1 MRELASG
8 IKNMVTVEDKLEGM
22 QAADEHRSPLREQLE
37 ETEAQFQII
46 ARQWLD
52 KERQLQEL
60 AQLIKSRDQQ
70 QRQLAESL
78 TAYRHQ
84 VQELKEHAATRED
97 LIAAKDLQLQTQK
110 FLIEDQDRQLQE
122 ASRQSEEAKFQL
134 EEVKSHLNA
143 TSRQLEETRCQL
155 EAKAQQLGMVER
167 YAQELVHSR
176 AFRIGSALTWPVRK
190 LRHREWRRH
199 SSRQLAEPEIRL
211 TGAATDEAE
220 TACAISS
227 PPLISEHA
235 GQAIVREVKPVRNSG
250 ALAIGVVTYN
260 NPPVHLAQL
269 LRSIELSASRLD
281 EPDIS
286 VRLYSIDNGAEALW
300 PESEIC
306 LTSIASHG
314 NIGFGRAMNLLM
326 ASAFAE
332 PETEWFLCV
341 NPDGIIHHRA
351 LAELLA
357 SSRAQPDSLFEA
369 RQFPEEHAKSY
380 DPVTLETSWAS
391 GACLLIRREIYETVG
406 GFDPNFFMYLEDVDL
421 SWRVRAAGY
430 SVKISPR
437 ALFGHAVL
445 EREYVPNTDAT
456 FLLSGRYLARK
467 WKNSQFLRWA
477 ERELVSRGYFRVKAD
492 LPPLPEPDGVSDNE
506 ILSAQPDFNN
516 YFNFSSP
523 RW

>member
-1 MRELASG
+1 MG
-8 IKNMVTVEDKLEGM
+8 TVKDKLKDI
-22 QAADEHRSPLREQLE
+22 QAAGEQHSPLREQLD

-70 QRQLAESL
+70 QRELAESL
-78 TAYRHQ
+78 AASRQQ
-84 VQELKEHAATRED
+84 VQELKQQATTREE
-97 LIAAKDLQLQTQK
+97 LIAAKDRQLQTQG
-110 FLIEDQDRQLQE
+110 FRLEEQDRQLRESSYQIE
-122 ASRQSEEAKFQL
+122 GM
-134 EEVKSHLNA
+134 
-143 TSRQLEETRCQL
+143 
-155 EAKAQQLGMVER
+155 AQHISAVEK
-167 YAQELVHSR
+167 YAQELVNSR
-176 AFRIGSALTWPVRK
+176 AFRVGSVLTWPVRK
-190 LRHREWRRH
+190 LRHREWRHNR
-199 SSRQLAEPEIRL
+199 SRQFAEPEISIASIACEE
-211 TGAATDEAE
+211 TVEAE
-220 TACAISS
+220 TVSAVSS
-227 PPLISEHA
+227 PQPTQRQVARAL
-235 GQAIVREVKPVRNSG
+235 VREMKQVRNSG
-250 ALAIGVVTYN
+250 TMAIGVVTYN
-260 NPPVHLAQL
+260 NPPAHLAQL

-281 EPDIS
+281 EPDIN
-286 VRLYSIDNGAEALW
+286 VRLYSIDNGAEAHW
-300 PESEIC
+300 PESDIH
-306 LTSIASHG
+306 LSRLASHG

-326 ASAFAE
+326 SAAFAD

-351 LAELLA
+351 FGELL
-357 SSRAQPDSLFEA
+357 SSSKAQPDSLLEA

-421 SWRVRAAGY
+421 SWRVRAAGF
-430 SVKISPR
+430 SVKVSPN

-445 EREYVPNTDAT
+445 EREIAPSTDAT

-477 ERELVSRGYFRVKAD
+477 ERELISRGHFRVKAD
-492 LPPLPEPDGVSDNE
+492 LPPLPEPDGLSESE
-506 ILSAQPDFNN
+506 IFSAQPDFNN

>member
-1 MRELASG
+1 ME
-8 IKNMVTVEDKLEGM
+8 TVKDKLKDV
-22 QAADEHRSPLREQLE
+22 QAAEAQPSALRDQLD

-70 QRQLAESL
+70 HQALAESL
-78 TAYRHQ
+78 NAYRQ
-84 VQELKEHAATRED
+84 KVEELEQQAATRED
-97 LIAAKDLQLQTQK
+97 LLAAKDWQLQAQESR
-110 FLIEDQDRQLQE
+110 LEDQDRQFQE
-122 ASRQSEEAKFQL
+122 ASRQL
-134 EEVKSHLNA
+134 EESNY
-143 TSRQLEETRCQL
+143 QL
-155 EAKAQQLGMVER
+155 EAKAQRLSAVEK
-167 YAQELVHSR
+167 YARELVDSR
-176 AFRIGSALTWPVRK
+176 AFRIGSTLTWPVRK
-190 LRHREWRRH
+190 LRHSEWLRR
-199 SSRQLAEPEIRL
+199 SSHQFTDSEISLTSAE
-211 TGAATDEAE
+211 TDEAE
-220 TACAISS
+220 TANAISF
-227 PPLISEHA
+227 PQLIVELA
-235 GQAIVREVKPVRNSG
+235 ERAIVREVKPVRNVG
-250 ALAIGVVTYN
+250 TMAIGVVTYN
-260 NPPVHLAQL
+260 NPPAHLAQL
-269 LRSIELSASRLD
+269 LRSIELSARRLN

-300 PESEIC
+300 PESGIP
-306 LTSIASHG
+306 LTRLASHG

-326 ASAFAE
+326 SDAFAE

-351 LAELLA
+351 LGELL
-357 SSRAQPDSLFEA
+357 SSSKAQPDSLLEA

-421 SWRVRAAGY
+421 SWRVRAAGF
-430 SVKISPR
+430 SVKVSPH

-445 EREYVPNTDAT
+445 EREYAPSTDAT

-492 LPPLPEPDGVSDNE
+492 LPPLPDPDDISDSE
-506 ILSAQPDFNN
+506 ILSVQPDFNN

>member
-1 MRELASG
+1 MGVKKME
-8 IKNMVTVEDKLEGM
+8 TVKDQLKDV
-22 QAADEHRSPLREQLE
+22 QAAGAQPSALRDQLD

-60 AQLIKSRDQQ
+60 AQLVKSRDQQ
-70 QRQLAESL
+70 HQALAESL
-78 TAYRHQ
+78 NAYRRK
-84 VQELKEHAATRED
+84 VEELEQQAAARED
-97 LIAAKDLQLQTQK
+97 LIEA
-110 FLIEDQDRQLQE
+110 QDRQFQE
-122 ASRQSEEAKFQL
+122 ASRQL
-134 EEVKSHLNA
+134 EESNY
-143 TSRQLEETRCQL
+143 QL
-155 EAKAQQLGMVER
+155 EATAQRLSAVEK
-167 YAQELVHSR
+167 YARELVGSR
-176 AFRIGSALTWPVRK
+176 AFRIGSTITWPVRK
-190 LRHREWRRH
+190 LRHRDWGGR
-199 SSRQLAEPEIRL
+199 SSRQLAEPEVSSTRVE
-211 TGAATDEAE
+211 TEEVE
-220 TACAISS
+220 TANAISF
-227 PPLISEHA
+227 PQLIVEPA
-235 GQAIVREVKPVRNSG
+235 ERAIVREAKAVRNVG
-250 ALAIGVVTYN
+250 TMAIGVVTYN
-260 NPPVHLAQL
+260 NPPAHLAQL

-286 VRLYSIDNGAEALW
+286 VRLYSIDNGDEALW
-300 PESEIC
+300 PESDLR
-306 LTSIASHG
+306 LTRLASHG

-326 ASAFAE
+326 SEAFAQ

-351 LAELLA
+351 LGELL
-357 SSRAQPDSLFEA
+357 SSSKAQPGSLLEA

-421 SWRVRAAGY
+421 SWRVRAAGF
-430 SVKISPR
+430 SVKVSPH

-445 EREYVPNTDAT
+445 ERENVPNTDAT

-477 ERELVSRGYFRVKAD
+477 ERELVSRGHFRVKAD
-492 LPPLPEPDGVSDNE
+492 LPPLPDPDGISDSE
-506 ILSAQPDFNN
+506 ILSVQPDFNN

>member
-1 MRELASG
+1 ME
-8 IKNMVTVEDKLEGM
+8 TVKDKLKDV
-22 QAADEHRSPLREQLE
+22 QAAEVPHSFLSEQLD

-70 QRQLAESL
+70 HQALAESL
-78 TAYRHQ
+78 NAYRQ
-84 VQELKEHAATRED
+84 RVDELEQQAATWED
-97 LIAAKDLQLQTQK
+97 LIEAKDRRLQAQEIRLV
-110 FLIEDQDRQLQE
+110 EQDRQLRE
-122 ASRQSEEAKFQL
+122 ASRQ
-134 EEVKSHLNA
+134 
-143 TSRQLEETRCQL
+143 L
-155 EAKAQQLGMVER
+155 EATAQQLSAVEK
-167 YAQELVHSR
+167 YARELVDSR
-176 AFRIGSALTWPVRK
+176 AFRIGSTLTWPVRR
-190 LRHREWRRH
+190 LRHSELLRR
-199 SSRQLAEPEIRL
+199 SSRQLAEEEIGL
-211 TGAATDEAE
+211 PSYVETGEAE
-220 TACAISS
+220 TLGEISS
-227 PPLISEHA
+227 PQLIVEPA
-235 GQAIVREVKPVRNSG
+235 ERVMMREVKPVRNVG
-250 ALAIGVVTYN
+250 TMAIGVVTYN
-260 NPPVHLAQL
+260 NPPAHLAQL
-269 LRSIELSASRLD
+269 LRSIELSASRLN

-286 VRLYSIDNGAEALW
+286 VRLYSIDNGAESLW
-300 PESEIC
+300 PESDIP
-306 LTSIASHG
+306 LTRIASHG

-326 ASAFAE
+326 SEAFAE

-351 LAELLA
+351 LGELL
-357 SSRAQPDSLFEA
+357 SSSKAQPDSLLEA

-421 SWRVRAAGY
+421 SWRVRAAGF
-430 SVKISPR
+430 SVKVSPH

-467 WKNSQFLRWA
+467 WKNSQFLRWT
-477 ERELVSRGYFRVKAD
+477 ERELVSRGHFRVRAD
-492 LPPLPEPDGVSDNE
+492 LPPLPDPDRISDSE

>member
-1 MRELASG
+1 VRDFLLIGVKKMG
-8 IKNMVTVEDKLEGM
+8 TVKDKLKYI
-22 QAADEHRSPLREQLE
+22 QAAEVAHSFLGEQLD

-70 QRQLAESL
+70 HQALAESL
-78 TAYRHQ
+78 NAYRQ
-84 VQELKEHAATRED
+84 RVAELEQQAATRED
-97 LIAAKDLQLQTQK
+97 LLAAKDRQLQAQE
-110 FLIEDQDRQLQE
+110 FRLEDQDRQLRE
-122 ASRQSEEAKFQL
+122 A
-134 EEVKSHLNA
+134 
-143 TSRQLEETRCQL
+143 SRQLEESGYQL
-155 EAKAQQLGMVER
+155 EATAQRLSAVEQ
-167 YAQELVHSR
+167 YAQELVGSR
-176 AFRIGSALTWPVRK
+176 AFRIGSTITWPVRK
-190 LRHREWRRH
+190 LRHRELLRR
-199 SSRQLAEPEIRL
+199 SSRQLAEPEISL
-211 TGAATDEAE
+211 TSVETDEAE
-220 TACAISS
+220 TSNSISF
-227 PPLISEHA
+227 PQLIVEPA
-235 GQAIVREVKPVRNSG
+235 ERAIVREVKPVRNYG
-250 ALAIGVVTYN
+250 TLAIGVVTYN
-260 NPPVHLAQL
+260 NPPAHLAQL
-269 LRSIELSASRLD
+269 LHSIELSASRLN
-281 EPDIS
+281 EPDIG
-286 VRLYSIDNGAEALW
+286 VRLYSIDNGAEAVW
-300 PESEIC
+300 PESDIC
-306 LTSIASHG
+306 QTRIASHG

-326 ASAFAE
+326 SEAFAE

-351 LAELLA
+351 LGELL
-357 SSRAQPDSLFEA
+357 SSSKAQPDSLIEA

-421 SWRVRAAGY
+421 SWRVRAAGF
-430 SVKISPR
+430 SVKVSPH

-445 EREYVPNTDAT
+445 ERECAPSTDAT

-477 ERELVSRGYFRVKAD
+477 ERELISRGHFRVKAD
-492 LPPLPEPDGVSDNE
+492 LPPLPDSDGISESEV
-506 ILSAQPDFNN
+506 LSVQPDFNN

>member
-1 MRELASG
+1 MG
-8 IKNMVTVEDKLEGM
+8 IVKDKLKDI
-22 QAADEHRSPLREQLE
+22 QAAGEQHSRLSEQLD

-70 QRQLAESL
+70 SRDLAESL
-78 TAYRHQ
+78 TAYRQQ
-84 VQELKEHAATRED
+84 VQELKQQAATQED
-97 LIAAKDLQLQTQK
+97 LIVAKDRQ
-110 FLIEDQDRQLQE
+110 IEEGR
-122 ASRQSEEAKFQL
+122 
-134 EEVKSHLNA
+134 
-143 TSRQLEETRCQL
+143 RQLEEASFQL
-155 EAKAQQLGMVER
+155 EAKAQHLSAVER
-167 YAQELVHSR
+167 YAQELVDSR

-190 LRHREWRRH
+190 LRHGEWWRKR
-199 SSRQLAEPEIRL
+199 SRQLAEPGTSMACGDYVEADPVSAMPLPQPVIREQ
-211 TGAATDEAE
+211 AAR
-220 TACAISS
+220 
-227 PPLISEHA
+227 
-235 GQAIVREVKPVRNSG
+235 AIVRETKPVRNSG
-250 ALAIGVVTYN
+250 TLALGVVTYN
-260 NPPVHLAQL
+260 NPPAHLSQL
-269 LRSIELSASRLD
+269 LRSIELAASRLN

-300 PESEIC
+300 PESDIR
-306 LTSIASHG
+306 LTRIASHG

-326 ASAFAE
+326 SAAFAE

-351 LAELLA
+351 LGELL
-357 SSRAQPDSLFEA
+357 SSSKAQPDSLLEA

-421 SWRVRAAGY
+421 SWRARAAGY
-430 SVKISPR
+430 SVKVSPH

-445 EREYVPNTDAT
+445 KREYAPSTDAT

-477 ERELVSRGYFRVKAD
+477 EQELVHRGHFRVKAD
-492 LPPLPEPDGVSDNE
+492 LPPLPDPVGISDGE
-506 ILSAQPDFNN
+506 ISFVQPDFNN